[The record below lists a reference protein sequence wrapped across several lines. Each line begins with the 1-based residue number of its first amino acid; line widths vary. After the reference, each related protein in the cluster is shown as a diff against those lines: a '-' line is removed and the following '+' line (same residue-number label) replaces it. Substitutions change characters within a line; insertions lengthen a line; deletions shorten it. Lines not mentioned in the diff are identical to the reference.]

1 MSIKLTGM
9 NSGLDTDSIIKELM
23 SAQSEKKTKLEK
35 AQTKLEWKQTAWAD
49 LNTKIKSFYSSALN
63 NMRFSSNYIK
73 KKTTSSNNNVATV
86 TAGDSAVNG
95 SQTLVVKQLAKSGY
109 LTGGKLSND
118 KSITENTTLS
128 ELTGGKLGAD
138 DNAGFT
144 VKVNGNETKIELNG
158 NTSIKDVVSQLNKAG
173 VTASFDADNQRIF
186 VSVAKSG
193 ADNDFELNAN
203 NVNGLQALSG
213 LGLLTKEELNR
224 YASNNSEL
232 AGYYDGTKL
241 DTTAAKSYIT
251 EKATSFAAELES
263 SIASADT
270 IQSYYDALKKLHDDW
285 DSSDKKTAYEK
296 AVSDYGS
303 SVNVAEKQQILDE
316 KKEYLALVEKKNA
329 LAEGES
335 LSEEDAQKLA
345 DYENKYSSVTQEEID
360 AEQKQLD
367 EAATAFSD
375 YDKYQKEVSE
385 QEALIKAAAKDAK
398 ILNDYYAETYADQ
411 LDTIEGNTYA
421 EKLESIEAQITE
433 ATANDEDTTDLEKLQ
448 KLLTTMKEHEQVYS
462 DSLIGADDIAYDS
475 ADSITGR
482 AEKAVTE
489 QAAAAYEV
497 VNNSDQ
503 YLNGIQNAVR
513 VIGQDAKIELNG
525 AEFISSSN
533 SFSVNGLTITA
544 KSISNV
550 TGKDENGD
558 PIYEATQINTEDDVD
573 GIYDTIRSFLKEY
586 NNLIKEMDTLYNA
599 ESSKDYEPLTS
610 DEKDEMSDD
619 EIEKWEKKIKD
630 ALLRRDSNLSD
641 IRSTLKNSMQA
652 SFTINGKKYSL
663 SSFGIS
669 TQGYFE
675 AADGEKSLLHI
686 DGDSEDSVSSANADK
701 LKNMIAMEPET
712 VSSFFS
718 QLANNLYE
726 TMQKMSRSSDNRSYG
741 NFYDDKVLKN
751 QYDDYKDKISSQES
765 RLQDLEDRYYKMFSN
780 METQLSKI
788 NSTSSY
794 ISSMFGS

>member
-35 AQTKLEWKQTAWAD
+35 AQTKLEWKQTAWSD
-49 LNTKIKSFYSSALN
+49 LNKKIKSFYSSSLN

-73 KKTTSSNNNVATV
+73 KKTTSSNSNVATV

-95 SQTLVVKQLAKSGY
+95 SQSLIVKQLAKSGY

-118 KSITENTTLS
+118 KSITESTTLS
-128 ELTGGKLGAD
+128 ELTGGKIGENDSAD
-138 DNAGFT
+138 FS
-144 VKVNGNETKIELNG
+144 VKVNGKETQIELSG
-158 NTSIKDVVSQLNKAG
+158 NTSIKDLVSQMNKAG
-173 VTASFDADNQRIF
+173 VTASFDEDNQRIF
-186 VSVAKSG
+186 ISVAKSG

-203 NVNGLQALSG
+203 NVKGLQALSG
-213 LGLLTKEELNR
+213 LGLLTKEEMDR
-224 YASNNSEL
+224 FASQNSEL

-241 DTTAAKSYIT
+241 DVTAAKSYIT
-251 EKATSFAAELES
+251 TKASSIAVELES
-263 SIASADT
+263 KLASAET
-270 IQSYYDALKKLHDDW
+270 IQSYYDALQKLNDDW

-296 AVSDYGS
+296 ALQDYGS
-303 SVNVAEKQQILDE
+303 SLGVAEKQQILDE
-316 KKEYLALVEKKNA
+316 KKEYLALKEKQNT

-345 DYENKYSSVTQEEID
+345 DYESKYSSVTQEEID

-375 YDKYQKEVSE
+375 YDKYRKSVSE
-385 QEALIKAAAKDAK
+385 QETLIKSAAKDAK

-411 LDTIEGNTYA
+411 LSTIEGDTYA
-421 EKLESIEAQITE
+421 EKLDSIEAQITE
-433 ATANDEDTTDLEKLQ
+433 ATAKGEDTADLEKIQ

-462 DSLIGADDIAYDS
+462 DSLISADDIAYDS
-475 ADSITGR
+475 ADGVLGR

-489 QAAAAYEV
+489 EAATAYEV
-497 VNNSDQ
+497 VHNSGA

-513 VIGQDAKIELNG
+513 VLGQDAMIELNG
-525 AEFISSSN
+525 AEFSSSSN

-544 KSISNV
+544 KSISSV

-558 PIYEATQINTEDDVD
+558 PIYETTQINTEDDVD
-573 GIYDTIRSFLKEY
+573 GIYDTIRNFLKEY

-610 DEKDEMSDD
+610 EEKDEMSDD
-619 EIEKWEKKIKD
+619 EVEKWEKKIKD

-652 SFTINGKKYSL
+652 SFTIGDKKYSL

-669 TQGYFE
+669 TQSYFE

-751 QYDDYKDKISSQES
+751 QYDDYKEKISNQES
-765 RLQDLEDRYYKMFSN
+765 RLQDIEDRYYKMFSS

-794 ISSMFGS
+794 ITSMFGS